1 MSYWRACFY
10 KKRILLLKVSFH
22 LVPFSRWQLLSQSS
36 WPLCFLPGQM
46 IEVGANQLDFV
57 GYKWDRETLLKLQS
71 FHGKVLF
78 LSTYLI
84 PALYVASVREPSL
97 LWNVF
102 LPGRKFWST
111 CMRLAWSVAF
121 WRISRKSWVTRLY
134 PGRHRLL
141 CWLLQ
146 LEEATPAEWVLELTR
161 FTEHDL
167 FFLPECW
174 QVVLK
179 LLEWDL
185 LRGKC

>member
-1 MSYWRACFY
+1 MKNGYFCWKWVFIWYPFRDDSFY
-10 KKRILLLKVSFH
+10 LKVPGRY
-22 LVPFSRWQLLSQSS
+22 V
-36 WPLCFLPGQM
+36 FLPGQM

-78 LSTYLI
+78 LSTSF
-84 PALYVASVREPSL
+84 PALYVASVQEPSL

-102 LPGRKFWST
+102 LPGRRFWST

-121 WRISRKSWVTRLY
+121 WRISRKSWVTRLS

-146 LEEATPAEWVLELTR
+146 LEEATPAEWVLELNLTCF
-161 FTEHDL
+161 FTG
-167 FFLPECW
+167 
-174 QVVLK
+174 VLASGPK
-179 LLEWDL
+179 AVRVRSPPWKMLNFTLIFPA
-185 LRGKC
+185 